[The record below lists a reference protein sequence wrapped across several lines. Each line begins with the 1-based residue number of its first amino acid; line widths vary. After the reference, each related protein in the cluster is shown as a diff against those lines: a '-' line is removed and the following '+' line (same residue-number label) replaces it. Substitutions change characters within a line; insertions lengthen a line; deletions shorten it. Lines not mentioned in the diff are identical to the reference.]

1 MTVNQLTDEEVI
13 DKILGGNA
21 DSFSILVD
29 RYKDHSFTLAYNVIK
44 DEKEAEDIA
53 QEAFIKAYKNLKK
66 FNRESKFS
74 TWLYRITFNTA
85 LTANKKKKKYSSTS
99 FDDSPIELTDSTR
112 NELEYA
118 EKRRFILQALDQ
130 LNEQD
135 NVALTLFYLKE
146 LSLEEICEVTGMSL
160 STLKVRLHRAR
171 KRMAVVLNDLLKG
184 EVLNL

>member
-13 DKILGGNA
+13 DKILGGYA
-21 DSFSILVD
+21 DAFSILVD
-29 RYKDHSFTLAYNVIK
+29 RYKDHNFTLAYNVIK

-85 LTANKKKKKYSSTS
+85 LTANKKKKKYSSSS
-99 FDDSPIELTDSTR
+99 FDDSPIELIDSTK
-112 NELEYA
+112 NELEQA
-118 EKRRFILQALDQ
+118 EKSRFILQALEQ

-146 LSLEEICEVTGMSL
+146 QSLDEICQITGMTL
-160 STLKVRLHRAR
+160 SNLKVRLHRAR
-171 KRMAVVLNDLLKG
+171 KRMAVALNGILK
-184 EVLNL
+184 EEALNL

>member
-13 DKILGGNA
+13 DKILGGDS

-29 RYKDHSFTLAYNVIK
+29 RYKDHSYTLAFNVIK

-53 QEAFIKAYKNLKK
+53 QEAFIKAYKNLQK

-99 FDDSPIELTDSTR
+99 FDDSPIELVDSSR
-112 NELEYA
+112 NELEHA
-118 EKRRFILQALDQ
+118 EKKRFILQALDQ
-130 LNEQD
+130 LNEHD

-146 LSLEEICEVTGMSL
+146 QSLEEICEVTGMSL

-171 KRMAVVLNDLLKG
+171 KRMAVVLNDLLK
-184 EVLNL
+184 EEALNL